1 MLVIAGLGNPG
12 PDYAGHRHNVGFMA
26 VDAIASR
33 HRFGPARPR
42 FEAMVAEG
50 TLADEKTIA
59 LKPTTY
65 MNESGRAV
73 AAALRFYKVDP
84 ARLIVIHDELDLEP
98 GRIRVKRGGGAGGHN
113 GLRSIDDHI
122 GPDYWRVRI
131 GIGHPGDKNL
141 VMHYVLHD
149 FAKADRAWLG
159 PMLDAIADNIDQLAM
174 GDEARFMNRVTL
186 ATRPVRPPG
195 PPKAAPPKASPPKT
209 PSNGATG

>member
-12 PDYAGHRHNVGFMA
+12 PEYAGHRHNVGFMA

-42 FEAMVAEG
+42 FEGVVAEG
-50 TLADEKTIA
+50 LLADQKTML

-73 AAALRFYKVDP
+73 AAALRFYKLAP
-84 ARLIVIHDELDLEP
+84 ARLIVIHDELDLAP
-98 GRIRVKRGGGAGGHN
+98 GRMRVKRGGGAGGHN
-113 GLRSIDDHI
+113 GLRSIDAHV
-122 GPDYWRVRI
+122 GSDYWRIRI

-141 VMHYVLHD
+141 VMPYVLHD
-149 FAKADRAWLG
+149 FAKADREWLA
-159 PMLDAIADNIDQLAM
+159 PMLDAIADNIGELAQ

-186 ATRPVRPPG
+186 ATRPVRPKEAKSG
-195 PPKAAPPKASPPKT
+195 
-209 PSNGATG
+209 GAG